1 MGNLL
6 HGAEHTEGAPQTVTI
21 ADMMTVGTHRGEY
34 TLLDLR
40 FHQCA
45 KVPRVQV

>member
-6 HGAEHTEGAPQTVTI
+6 HGAEPTEGAPQTVAI
-21 ADMMTVGTHRGEY
+21 ADMMAVGTHLAEY

-40 FHQCA
+40 FRQCT
-45 KVPRVQV
+45 KVSRVQV